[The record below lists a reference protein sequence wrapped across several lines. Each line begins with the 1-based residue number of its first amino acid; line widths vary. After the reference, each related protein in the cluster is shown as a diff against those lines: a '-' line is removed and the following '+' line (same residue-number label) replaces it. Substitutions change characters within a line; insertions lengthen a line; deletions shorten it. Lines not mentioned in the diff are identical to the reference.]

1 MTTLVTFLF
10 ILGAIVGSFLNVL
23 VLRYNTGRK
32 LSGRSACPACK
43 TPLSWREL
51 IPVVSFFTL
60 GGTCRHCGVKIS
72 PLYISVELTTAFLFA
87 AVGASCASGAC
98 LPTISANTWFVE
110 ILVLSATAVL
120 IAIAA
125 YDIRHMIIPDGLVVL
140 FIALAAVTFFYDFSA
155 ARFLAGLGAAAPFAL
170 LWLLS
175 GGRWMGLGDAKLAV
189 GIGWLLGPL
198 PALTAIIV
206 GFWAGAL
213 YGIGILM
220 LRFLAS
226 QFLSSPRIHL
236 FRALSRFTM
245 KSEVPFAPF
254 LIAGVFAVLIWR
266 IDLFFAVYVF

>member
-1 MTTLVTFLF
+1 MNIKKSTWIFVWAFLW
-10 ILGAIVGSFLNVL
+10 G
-23 VLRYNTGRK
+23 
-32 LSGRSACPACK
+32 
-43 TPLSWREL
+43 
-51 IPVVSFFTL
+51 IP
-60 GGTCRHCGVKIS
+60 
-72 PLYISVELTTAFLFA
+72 TAFLFA